1 MLSHPN
7 GTCSASNFCEL
18 SCCWP
23 PQSRASDVLPLANPN
38 IIPGGALAAF
48 MSCIEHPA
56 WFDEQQL
63 DLLFGIR
70 LVLNALWNDEHFAR
84 RQMNRAIAKIDP

>member
-1 MLSHPN
+1 LPPEWN
-7 GTCSASNFCEL
+7 LFGLKFLRTIV
-18 SCCWP
+18 CWP
-23 PQSRASDVLPLANPN
+23 PQSRAGNGSRLLNPN

>member
-18 SCCWP
+18 SLLAAAITC
-23 PQSRASDVLPLANPN
+23 QRRIPLANPN